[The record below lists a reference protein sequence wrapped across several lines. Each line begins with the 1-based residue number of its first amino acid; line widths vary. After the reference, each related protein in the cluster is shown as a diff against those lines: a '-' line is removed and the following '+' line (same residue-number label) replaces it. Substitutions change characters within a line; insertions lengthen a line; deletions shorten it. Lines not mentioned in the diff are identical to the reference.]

1 MMHVLYSY
9 YVPPITSD
17 AWSSWSEAELLTVYT
32 NDHVD
37 ALVSLYEHIR
47 HIDTTRYF
55 PWEVIVKFK
64 KHAQIDLLAMNGS
77 NTNLQAVIGKPS
89 AVWTTASILKSKD
102 TLIPERLDTLLEYM
116 YNSYHCEEETCHALN
131 IQKQCENIAYRRKAT
146 SDIDT
151 DLGFSELL
159 DVL

>member
-1 MMHVLYSY
+1 MMYVLYSY
-9 YVPPITSD
+9 YVPPSTPD
-17 AWSSWSEAELLTVYT
+17 TWSSWSEAELLTVHT
-32 NDHVD
+32 NEHVE

-55 PWEVIVKFK
+55 PW
-64 KHAQIDLLAMNGS
+64 DLLAMNG
-77 NTNLQAVIGKPS
+77 NTTNLHAVIGSPS
-89 AVWTTASILKSKD
+89 AILTTASIL
-102 TLIPERLDTLLEYM
+102 TLKVVTSISEKLDALLGYM
-116 YNSYHCEEETCHALN
+116 YNSYHNGDAAFRALN

-146 SDIDT
+146 SSIAA